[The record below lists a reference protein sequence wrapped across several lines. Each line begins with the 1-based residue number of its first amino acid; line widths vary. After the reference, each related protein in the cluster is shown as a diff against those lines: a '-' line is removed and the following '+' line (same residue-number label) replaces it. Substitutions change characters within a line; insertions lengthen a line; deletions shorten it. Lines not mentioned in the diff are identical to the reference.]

1 MKTFVIL
8 LILSISSCNFNN
20 KNVQK
25 KVFNSNNNMNNKQID
40 SLKNK
45 GYLFTKDIDFFT
57 LKINDTIS
65 SINNNS
71 SYYAFKKV
79 NGKIYIY
86 HIDNGEIT
94 LKRNIEK
101 FNSNFFKENRIIDS
115 SDGGEI
121 HYLTYYYSE
130 DKIIITIV
138 TKNIFEENETNSYLS
153 HLYIINNINTTIY
166 TYNLGYKFNLIED
179 YFSLTKKDL
188 LNIETVA
195 LSLFY
200 DKQHVDVSKIPFN
213 VFIKDLFVWDL
224 NKIN

>member
-101 FNSNFFKENRIIDS
+101 FYSNFFKENRIIDS

-138 TKNIFEENETNSYLS
+138 TKSIFEENKINSYLS
-153 HLYIINNINTTIY
+153 HLYIINNLNTIVY